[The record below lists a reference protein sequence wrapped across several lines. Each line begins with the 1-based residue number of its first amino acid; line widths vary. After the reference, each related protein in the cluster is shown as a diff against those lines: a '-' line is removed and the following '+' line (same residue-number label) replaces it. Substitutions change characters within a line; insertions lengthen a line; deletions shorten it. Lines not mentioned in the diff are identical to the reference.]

1 MKIYKATADGP
12 ANTAAAAQA
21 SSPEIEAL
29 AAQSEFADLQRV
41 GGNFWESG
49 NTLGVTLFEGTDD
62 VQAALDE
69 AVAGIT
75 NPVQ

>member
-1 MKIYKATADGP
+1 MCKNNSSQSGDS

-49 NTLGVTLFEGTDD
+49 NTLCKKPK
-62 VQAALDE
+62 
-69 AVAGIT
+69 
-75 NPVQ
+75 NKSW